1 MELSTFCVDT
11 AQIDSATKSGAT
23 HLILEDPAISLRSFS
38 DAPGSPDR
46 VAQLVQHARKKSPD
60 IPLSLNIDLLPHMAQ
75 LDLVTRYIRCAQ
87 DLAIPRIRVQDPGL
101 SRLVQTLYPEAI
113 CHLATET
120 GNAHL
125 ASIERHS
132 THFKRQC
139 FALDMAISDMKNAL
153 EALPCEFEIMVQG
166 PILIQY
172 SQRRFLKGF
181 SETIPDHGAVFAA
194 RDTEYPG
201 RLYRFYD
208 NPHGHFMYLYFDRC
222 LLSCMTELQTLPVHS
237 WLIDAR
243 GESLAYLETALTAY
257 QNSTRATANTLYID
271 QLKQLSERPQRPGFF
286 RANLTDQ
293 ERGTPK
299 ATEVP
304 FGRVI
309 DVIKEGSFTIL
320 VTQDFSTQVPL
331 VAITPEGKKIPLKS
345 REIRDL
351 AGNTV
356 LQGYAGQLLR
366 FFWQKGICSNSIIVA

>member
-11 AQIDSATKSGAT
+11 PQIDSALKSGAT
-23 HLILEDPAISLRSFS
+23 HLILEDPAVSLRSFS
-38 DAPGSPDR
+38 DEAGSPKR
-46 VAQLVQHARKKSPD
+46 LATLVQHARAQYPD
-60 IPLSLNIDLLPHMAQ
+60 IRLSLNLDLLPHMAQ
-75 LDLVTRYIRCAQ
+75 LDLVTHYIHAAR
-87 DLAIPRIRVQDPGL
+87 DLGIPRIRVQDPGL
-101 SRLVQTLYPEAI
+101 ARLIQDLYPTAI

-120 GNAHL
+120 GNANL
-125 ASIERHS
+125 ASMERHS
-132 THFKRQC
+132 TPFTRQC
-139 FALDMAISDMKNAL
+139 FALDMALSDMKNAA
-153 EALPCEFEIMVQG
+153 ESLPCEFEIMVQG

-181 SETIPDHGAVFAA
+181 SDNIPDLGAVFAA

-222 LLSCMTELQTLPVHS
+222 LLSCLTELQTLSVHS

-243 GESLAYLETALTAY
+243 GESLAYLETALIAYRDAYTAAADRGT
-257 QNSTRATANTLYID
+257 QIAA
-271 QLKQLSERPQRPGFF
+271 LKALSERPQRPGFF

-299 ATEVP
+299 TTEIP

-309 DVIKEGSFTIL
+309 DVIKESSFTIQ
-320 VTQDFSTQVPL
+320 VTQDFSTAGPL

-351 AGNTV
+351 AGNPV
-356 LQGYAGQLLR
+356 AQGQTGQLLR
-366 FFWQKGICSNSIIVA
+366 FFWQKGICSNSVIV